1 MRDPLAPVILAVPI
15 GIAFSLDP
23 TWVGWESV
31 RTPDHSLLTN
41 LQAWIGFG
49 TAFGFGWL
57 LHRQTDL
64 LRILERRWLSHLV
77 MATGLIATSF
87 ILPLALAPGAPPMPI
102 RIDTMRLAPAVVYAL
117 AIWTTTFAGI
127 GLALRFLSGF

>member
-64 LRILERRWLSHLV
+64 LRGLQKRWLINLV
-77 MATGLIATSF
+77 CAILVIAMSF
-87 ILPLALAPGAPPMPI
+87 VLAFALPRPGARSMPI
-102 RIDTMRLAPAVVYAL
+102 SI
-117 AIWTTTFAGI
+117 
-127 GLALRFLSGF
+127 